1 MSEKIN
7 GELAAE
13 LYMKGKN
20 IQLLNVANDW
30 IDADENIRIS
40 FFRLYKDDLI
50 FRVKPSFIVV
60 NGREVPAP
68 VKDPIPGKEYFC
80 INGSKQDGY
89 ERVQYDNSNFVFT
102 LGCWE
107 YEKDILKVVAA
118 FNKSFE
124 EFC

>member
-20 IQLLNVANDW
+20 IQLLNIDGDW
-30 IDADENIRIS
+30 IDLDTNVQIS
-40 FFRLYKDDLI
+40 YLRMRKDQFV
-50 FRVKPSFIVV
+50 FRVKPPFIVV

-124 EFC
+124 EVL